1 MRRYI
6 LTGTPGAGKTSMLL
20 ELGRRGHP
28 VVHEAATDV
37 IARATRDGVDR
48 HWEQTSFIANILA
61 VQRERQSA
69 PTTAGS
75 GVQFY
80 DRSPICTLALAE
92 YLYHP
97 APATLVA
104 EIERIRSE
112 CFYEHEV
119 FFVRDLGF
127 VVRTDAR
134 RITYEESLEF
144 EAVHVAAYESLG
156 YELID
161 VPQETVAE
169 RAGLIEGAAQS
180 WT

>member
-1 MRRYI
+1 M
-6 LTGTPGAGKTSMLL
+6 
-20 ELGRRGHP
+20 
-28 VVHEAATDV
+28 
-37 IARATRDGVDR
+37 
-48 HWEQTSFIANILA
+48 
-61 VQRERQSA
+61 
-69 PTTAGS
+69 
-75 GVQFY
+75 QFY

-97 APATLVA
+97 VPATLVA

-127 VVRTDAR
+127 VERTFAR

-144 EAVHVAAYESLG
+144 EDVHIATYGSLG

-161 VPQETVAE
+161 VPQGTVAE
-169 RAGLIEGAAQS
+169 RAGLIDGAAQS

>member
-6 LTGTPGAGKTSMLL
+6 LTGTPGAGKTSILL
-20 ELGRRGHP
+20 ELERRGHP

-48 HWEQTSFIANILA
+48 HWEQPSFIDSILV
-61 VQRERQSA
+61 VQRERQVA
-69 PTTAGS
+69 PTRAES
-75 GVQFY
+75 RAQFF

-92 YLYHP
+92 YLGHP
-97 APATLVA
+97 VSATLVT

-112 CFYEHEV
+112 CFYEREV

-127 VVRTDAR
+127 VERSDAR
-134 RITYEESLEF
+134 RITYEQSLEF
-144 EAVHVAAYESLG
+144 EAVHIAAYEGLG
-156 YELID
+156 YELVD
-161 VPQETVAE
+161 VPRGTVADRTDLIE
-169 RAGLIEGAAQS
+169 RAVQS